1 MQSTEQ
7 LAFEWQSMAEVRGC
21 DMPGCLV
28 PARYALTIVTL
39 DVTGAEQRLQVGYSC
54 MAYAQH
60 RAQRLGVAAPA
71 AIMSA
76 TIS

>member
-1 MQSTEQ
+1 MQRTEQ
-7 LAFEWQSMAEVRGC
+7 LAFEWQSIAEVRGC

-39 DVTGAEQRLQVGYSC
+39 DVTGAERRLHGGDCC
-54 MAYAQH
+54 MAHAQQ
-60 RAQRLGVAAPA
+60 RAEGLGVAAPA